1 MERKILSSQEL
12 LDKKEELIEKYNA
25 ETGKS
30 KKMIILSKRERKVL
44 GIGRDQGK
52 ATLSYARIAPSKVKI
67 VLDLIKGKSLDEAYA
82 IVRFTPKAASE
93 LIFKLLKSAEAN
105 AVNNFELD
113 REKLYVADCFAN
125 QGPVLK
131 RMRAAARGRGS
142 RINKKTS
149 HITVVLKERD

>member
-12 LDKKEELIEKYNA
+12 LDRKEELIEKYNA
-25 ETGKS
+25 ESGKS
-30 KKMIILSKRERKVL
+30 RKMMILSKRERKVL

-52 ATLSYARIAPSKVKI
+52 ATLNYARIAPSKVKI
-67 VLDLIKGKSLDEAYA
+67 VLDLIKGKSLAEAYA

-113 REKLYVADCFAN
+113 GEKLYVDECYAN
-125 QGPVLK
+125 QGPTLK

-142 RINKKTS
+142 RLNKKTS

>member
-12 LDKKEELIEKYNA
+12 LDRKEELIEKYNA

-30 KKMIILSKRERKVL
+30 RKMMILSKRERKVL

-52 ATLSYARIAPSKVKI
+52 ATLNYARIAPSKVKI
-67 VLDLIKGKSLDEAYA
+67 VLDLIKGKSLAEAYA

-113 REKLYVADCFAN
+113 GEKLYVAECYAN
-125 QGPVLK
+125 QGPTLK